1 MNQDERITNLEIK
14 LSFSEDLLEELNQ
27 TVFKQQQRIELL
39 VKEIQSLKLQMAQQ
53 IAPTNQLVQ
62 DLSKFCLVTTTQTPM
77 NWLLSKMPTTG
88 AKIQI
93 PEPSF
98 RISIKSHSPA

>member
-39 VKEIQSLKLQMAQQ
+39 VKEIQALKLQMASNT
-53 IAPTNQLVQ
+53 P
-62 DLSKFCLVTTTQTPM
+62 SCLLYT
-77 NWLLSKMPTTG
+77 S
-88 AKIQI
+88 
-93 PEPSF
+93 PSP
-98 RISIKSHSPA
+98 RD

>member
-39 VKEIQSLKLQMAQQ
+39 VKEIQALKLQMAS
-53 IAPTNQLVQ
+53 N
-62 DLSKFCLVTTTQTPM
+62 TPSEG
-77 NWLLSKMPTTG
+77 N
-88 AKIQI
+88 
-93 PEPSF
+93 
-98 RISIKSHSPA
+98 SPGDERPPHY

>member
-39 VKEIQSLKLQMAQQ
+39 VKEIQALKLQMAS
-53 IAPTNQLVQ
+53 NMSS
-62 DLSKFCLVTTTQTPM
+62 DG
-77 NWLLSKMPTTG
+77 N
-88 AKIQI
+88 
-93 PEPSF
+93 
-98 RISIKSHSPA
+98 SPGDERPPHY

>member
-39 VKEIQSLKLQMAQQ
+39 VKEIQALKLQMVS
-53 IAPTNQLVQ
+53 N
-62 DLSKFCLVTTTQTPM
+62 
-77 NWLLSKMPTTG
+77 MPSDG
-88 AKIQI
+88 NSPRDEI
-93 PEPSF
+93 PP
-98 RISIKSHSPA
+98 HY

>member
-39 VKEIQSLKLQMAQQ
+39 VKEIQALKLQMAS
-53 IAPTNQLVQ
+53 N
-62 DLSKFCLVTTTQTPM
+62 
-77 NWLLSKMPTTG
+77 MPSDG
-88 AKIQI
+88 NSPRDEI
-93 PEPSF
+93 PP
-98 RISIKSHSPA
+98 HY

>member
-39 VKEIQSLKLQMAQQ
+39 VKEIQALKLQMAS
-53 IAPTNQLVQ
+53 N
-62 DLSKFCLVTTTQTPM
+62 
-77 NWLLSKMPTTG
+77 MPSDG
-88 AKIQI
+88 NNSGDER
-93 PEPSF
+93 PP
-98 RISIKSHSPA
+98 HY

>member
-39 VKEIQSLKLQMAQQ
+39 VKEIQTLKLQMASN
-53 IAPTNQLVQ
+53 IPSDGNSSQ
-62 DLSKFCLVTTTQTPM
+62 DERP
-77 NWLLSKMPTTG
+77 P
-88 AKIQI
+88 
-93 PEPSF
+93 
-98 RISIKSHSPA
+98 HY

>member
-39 VKEIQSLKLQMAQQ
+39 VKEIQALKLQMAS
-53 IAPTNQLVQ
+53 N
-62 DLSKFCLVTTTQTPM
+62 
-77 NWLLSKMPTTG
+77 MPSDG
-88 AKIQI
+88 N
-93 PEPSF
+93 
-98 RISIKSHSPA
+98 SPRDERPPHY